1 MNRSVH
7 QIAGL
12 AVVCWLLGHA
22 AATRAQNAANSS
34 AAANTTGTSINNQ
47 NNTQINSSAFFG
59 FGPGI
64 NCPTP
69 TLSISGFQGSS
80 NGLTNSE
87 LNTNVTNNN
96 LGGMI
101 TLTVP
106 IGPEN
111 SDVCRKI
118 GERQLALYDVQ
129 IARSAAEAR
138 KTLADV
144 MLVTALKCVEVSR
157 LAVLTDQFAELCRGV
172 NVIGVRNYVTPPTR
186 AERSTSPAS
195 PADVTQPLLVPL
207 MKPSPPGA
215 PRPAT
220 SQSLPVQTDNPG
232 NGAVAIPAQGSLET
246 QPGDSPRLSIS
257 KPPEITPREGGGSG
271 SPQRTIN
278 Q

>member
-1 MNRSVH
+1 MTHPLRH
-7 QIAGL
+7 L
-12 AVVCWLLGHA
+12 ANWATAIWLLGA
-22 AATRAQNAANSS
+22 GESTLAQQNSANSS

-47 NNTQINSSAFFG
+47 NNTQVNSSAFYG

-64 NCPTP
+64 NCPTT
-69 TLSISGFQGSS
+69 TLSISGFQGNS

-96 LGGMI
+96 LGGMV

-106 IGPEN
+106 LGPN
-111 SDVCRKI
+111 YGDVCRQI

-129 IARSAAEAR
+129 IARAAAEAR

-207 MKPSPPGA
+207 FKPPQPAPGKPMA
-215 PRPAT
+215 
-220 SQSLPVQTDNPG
+220 SQALPTKTDNAG
-232 NGAVAIPAQGSLET
+232 NGGIAIPAQGSLQT
-246 QPGDSPRLSIS
+246 QPGDSPGKRMPQ
-257 KPPEITPREGGGSG
+257 PPGITPREGGLPGSW
-271 SPQRTIN
+271 
-278 Q
+278 

>member
-1 MNRSVH
+1 MIGGVRA
-7 QIAGL
+7 ITGLTMAG
-12 AVVCWLLGHA
+12 CLLGA
-22 AATRAQNAANSS
+22 IGSAQAQNSANSS

-47 NNTQINSSAFFG
+47 NNTQVNSSAFFG

-186 AERSTSPAS
+186 AERATSPAS
-195 PADVTQPLLVPL
+195 PADVTQPLLMPL
-207 MKPSPPGA
+207 MKPVPAGKA
-215 PRPAT
+215 QPAT

-232 NGAVAIPAQGSLET
+232 NGAVAIPAQGSLQT
-246 QPGDSPRLSIS
+246 QPGDSPKASLPQ
-257 KPPEITPREGGGSG
+257 PPQITPREGGVAAT
-271 SPQRTIN
+271 P
-278 Q
+278 

>member
-1 MNRSVH
+1 MRIL
-7 QIAGL
+7 IARL
-12 AVVCWLLGHA
+12 AAGATAFSLGA
-22 AATRAQNAANSS
+22 APIPTWAQNSANSS

-47 NNTQINSSAFFG
+47 NNTQVNSSAFYG

-69 TLSISGFQGSS
+69 TLSISGFLGNS

-87 LNTNVTNNN
+87 LNTNVYNNN
-96 LGGMI
+96 IGGMV

-106 IGPEN
+106 IGPVYG
-111 SDVCRKI
+111 DVCRQI

-129 IARSAAEAR
+129 IARAAAESR

-172 NVIGVRNYVTPPTR
+172 NVIGARNYVTPPTR
-186 AERSTSPAS
+186 AERSTSPAA

-207 MKPSPPGA
+207 LKPGQAAALKVPVSQPM
-215 PRPAT
+215 PAK
-220 SQSLPVQTDNPG
+220 TDNPG
-232 NGAVAIPAQGSLET
+232 NGGIAIPAQGSLQT
-246 QPGDSPRLSIS
+246 QPGESPGKSN
-257 KPPEITPREGGGSG
+257 PEPRETPPRGVDPEATDSE
-271 SPQRTIN
+271 
-278 Q
+278 

>member
-12 AVVCWLLGHA
+12 AVACWLLGHA
-22 AATRAQNAANSS
+22 VSARAQNAANSS

-257 KPPEITPREGGGSG
+257 QPPEITPREGGGSG
-271 SPQRTIN
+271 SPQRRIN

>member
-1 MNRSVH
+1 MSHLRLA
-7 QIAGL
+7 IACLGL
-12 AVVCWLLGHA
+12 ASCLLTA
-22 AATRAQNAANSS
+22 AGRAQQNSANSS

-47 NNTQINSSAFFG
+47 NNTQVNSSAFYG

-69 TLSISGFQGSS
+69 TLSVSGFQGSS

-96 LGGMI
+96 IGGMV

-106 IGPEN
+106 IGPDN
-111 SDVCRKI
+111 SEVCRKI
-118 GERQLALYDVQ
+118 GERQIALYDVQ

-172 NVIGVRNYVTPPTR
+172 NVFGVRNYVSPPTR

-207 MKPSPPGA
+207 LKPPPPVTGKPVA
-215 PRPAT
+215 
-220 SQSLPVQTDNPG
+220 SQALPGKTDNPG
-232 NGAVAIPAQGSLET
+232 NGGIALPAQGSLQT
-246 QPGDSPRLSIS
+246 QPGDSTAAPV
-257 KPPEITPREGGGSG
+257 P
-271 SPQRTIN
+271 
-278 Q
+278 

>member
-1 MNRSVH
+1 MKRP
-7 QIAGL
+7 IARVVFL
-12 AVVCWLLGHA
+12 AIAIKLGIA
-22 AATRAQNAANSS
+22 SIPTLAQQNSANSS

-47 NNTQINSSAFFG
+47 NNTQVNTSAFYG

-69 TLSISGFQGSS
+69 TLSISGFQGNS

-87 LNTNVTNNN
+87 LNTNVANRN

-106 IGPEN
+106 IGPN
-111 SDVCRKI
+111 YGDVCRQI

-129 IARSAAEAR
+129 IARAAAESR

-207 MKPSPPGA
+207 LKPPPPVAGVKG
-215 PRPAT
+215 PT
-220 SQSLPVQTDNPG
+220 SQPMPTKTDNPG
-232 NGAVAIPAQGSLET
+232 NGGIAIPAQGSLHT
-246 QPGDSPRLSIS
+246 QPGESPG
-257 KPPEITPREGGGSG
+257 KK
-271 SPQRTIN
+271 
-278 Q
+278 

>member
-12 AVVCWLLGHA
+12 AVACWLLGHA
-22 AATRAQNAANSS
+22 VSARAQNAANSS

-257 KPPEITPREGGGSG
+257 QPPEITPREGGGSG
-271 SPQRTIN
+271 SPPK
-278 Q
+278 